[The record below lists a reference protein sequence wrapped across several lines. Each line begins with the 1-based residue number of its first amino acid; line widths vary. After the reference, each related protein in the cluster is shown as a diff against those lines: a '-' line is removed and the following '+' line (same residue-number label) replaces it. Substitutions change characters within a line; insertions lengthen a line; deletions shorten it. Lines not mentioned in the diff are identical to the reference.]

1 MITLRHNRIVQNT
14 RVGFYFG
21 KNTTFFWQPLCLL
34 NDCVAVN
41 EAMRFS
47 VRRFG
52 CAPFY
57 LREEQDSM
65 AYKVQTRFG
74 YMNLD
79 KNKPS
84 DAAYYGFW
92 FFGFFWL
99 IPGLIMTIMGITM
112 LEAILILLGLATG
125 ALGVYF
131 LMITKKYR
139 SIWWE
144 HKNNYEFKKDEK
156 QKILFYN
163 ECIKQGVRHMQS
175 LAFRKKAALIAEQ
188 LGIQTTDAVSLFE
201 AASKVV
207 EEREFAAL
215 KYSEQIAYDALI
227 RYTECVGYDKKTTML
242 KDMITVKNGEIEE
255 LLSPA
260 VNAEFS
266 KKREHDW
273 AIHGGIASGIA
284 GPVAGLAAAVRVS
297 QENAQIRQ
305 NNAQLA
311 ELQYKYLGV
320 VAGDVQK
327 LNRQIESLE
336 GQISSHRTKVIPET
350 SEIKIMSNLN
360 IVVQETS
367 ISQTGAFLIKASVK
381 CNTPVSIY
389 NELPGVIDG
398 TIAADL
404 YQEKQLVGTALMSL
418 PVDGVDCKPVIVEGM
433 GLSGANRLKGYKIK
447 FRPYHLWEIEK

>member
-1 MITLRHNRIVQNT
+1 
-14 RVGFYFG
+14 
-21 KNTTFFWQPLCLL
+21 
-34 NDCVAVN
+34 
-41 EAMRFS
+41 
-47 VRRFG
+47 
-52 CAPFY
+52 
-57 LREEQDSM
+57 M
-65 AYKVQTRFG
+65 AHKVQTKFG
-74 YMNLD
+74 YMDLD
-79 KNKPS
+79 KKKPS

-92 FFGFFWL
+92 FFAFFWL
-99 IPGLIMTIMGITM
+99 FFGVIMTIIGIAVPV
-112 LEAILILLGLATG
+112 AILIFLGLATD

-131 LMITKKYR
+131 LMVTKKYR
-139 SIWWE
+139 TIWWE
-144 HKNNYEFKKDEK
+144 HKNNYELKKDEK

-163 ECIKQGVRHMQS
+163 ECINQGVLHMQS
-175 LAFRKKAALIAEQ
+175 PVFRKKAALIAEQ

-207 EEREFAAL
+207 EEKEFAAL
-215 KYSEQIAYDALI
+215 KHSEQIAYDALI
-227 RYTECVGYDKKTTML
+227 RYTECVGYDKKITML

-273 AIHGGIASGIA
+273 TIHGGIASGIA

-311 ELQYKYLGV
+311 ELQYKYLGA
-320 VAGDVQK
+320 VAGDIQK
-327 LNRQIESLE
+327 LNREIESLE
-336 GQISSHRTKVIPET
+336 RQISAHRTKIIPEAN
-350 SEIKIMSNLN
+350 EAQIMSNLN

-389 NELPGVIDG
+389 NELSGVIDG

-404 YQEKQLVGTALMSL
+404 YQEKQLVGTALMSF
-418 PVDGVDCKPVIVEGM
+418 PVDGVGCKSVVVEGM

>member
-1 MITLRHNRIVQNT
+1 M
-14 RVGFYFG
+14 
-21 KNTTFFWQPLCLL
+21 
-34 NDCVAVN
+34 D
-41 EAMRFS
+41 
-47 VRRFG
+47 
-52 CAPFY
+52 
-57 LREEQDSM
+57 
-65 AYKVQTRFG
+65 
-74 YMNLD
+74 LD
-79 KNKPS
+79 KKKPS

-92 FFGFFWL
+92 FFSVFWL
-99 IPGLIMTIMGITM
+99 LPGFGATVMGIIM
-112 LEAILILLGLATG
+112 QEIIPAVVGLPFI
-125 ALGVYF
+125 ALGIVFF
-131 LMITKKYR
+131 LIDKKYR

-144 HKNNYEFKKDEK
+144 HKNKYEAQKAEK
-156 QKILFYN
+156 QKIRFYN
-163 ECIKQGVRHMQS
+163 ECMNQGVRHMQS
-175 LAFRKKAALIAEQ
+175 PAYRKKAALIAEQ

-201 AASKVV
+201 AAYKVV
-207 EEREFAAL
+207 EKKESAAL
-215 KYSEQIAYDALI
+215 KQSEQMAYDALTS
-227 RYTECVGYDKKTTML
+227 YAECVGYDKKITML

-273 AIHGGIASGIA
+273 AVHGGIASGIA

-297 QENAQIRQ
+297 QANAQIRQ
-305 NNAQLA
+305 NNARLA

-336 GQISSHRTKVIPET
+336 GRISAHRTKVIPET
-350 SEIKIMSNLN
+350 SEIQIMSNLN

-404 YQEKQLVGTALMSL
+404 YQENQLVGTALMSL
-418 PVDGVDCKPVIVEGM
+418 PVDGVDCKPVTVEGM
-433 GLSGANRLKGYKIK
+433 GLSGANRLKGYTIK

>member
-1 MITLRHNRIVQNT
+1 
-14 RVGFYFG
+14 
-21 KNTTFFWQPLCLL
+21 
-34 NDCVAVN
+34 
-41 EAMRFS
+41 
-47 VRRFG
+47 
-52 CAPFY
+52 
-57 LREEQDSM
+57 M
-65 AYKVQTRFG
+65 AHKVQTRFG
-74 YMNLD
+74 YMDID
-79 KNKPS
+79 KKKPS

-92 FFGFFWL
+92 IFAFFWL
-99 IPGLIMTIMGITM
+99 FFGLVMTVIGITAPV
-112 LEAILILLGLATG
+112 AILILVGLVTG

-139 SIWWE
+139 AIWWE
-144 HKNNYEFKKDEK
+144 LKNNYESQKAEK
-156 QKILFYN
+156 QKIRFYN
-163 ECIKQGVRHMQS
+163 ECMNQGVRHMQS
-175 LAFRKKAALIAEQ
+175 PAYRKKAALIAEQ

-201 AASKVV
+201 AAYKVV
-207 EEREFAAL
+207 EEKEFATL
-215 KYSEQIAYDALI
+215 KQSEQMAYDALTS
-227 RYTECVGYDKKTTML
+227 YAECVGSDKKITML

-273 AIHGGIASGIA
+273 AVHGGIASGIA

-297 QENAQIRQ
+297 QANAQIRQ
-305 NNAQLA
+305 NNARLA

-336 GQISSHRTKVIPET
+336 EQISAHRTKVIPET
-350 SEIKIMSNLN
+350 SEIQIMSNLN

-404 YQEKQLVGTALMSL
+404 YQENQLVGTALMSL
-418 PVDGVDCKPVIVEGM
+418 PVDGVDCKPVTVEGM